1 MRPTCGIE
9 DRAPLAERDGAPG
22 QEGDRSRLDVYRVP
36 TPPTPRHVAAR
47 RHIRRRGARM
57 SAAQSLFCIVK
68 KPLGGHM
75 KAAVSRK
82 RPRGAM
88 GSGTRVLGAT
98 ATSPRREVKEVGDAV
113 RGLQV

>member
-1 MRPTCGIE
+1 
-9 DRAPLAERDGAPG
+9 
-22 QEGDRSRLDVYRVP
+22 
-36 TPPTPRHVAAR
+36 
-47 RHIRRRGARM
+47 M

-113 RGLQV
+113 RGLQVNAELLTGELRHVLETGGARSAGGELWPRERKSAPARAE